1 MRRNPLSH
9 FILLSSLLLNNTC
22 WALQTDRQQP
32 IKVEADKASI
42 EKQSGTSTY
51 NGNVVVRQGSMRIS
65 ADTLTIT
72 THQGKF
78 QKMVAQGNPTTFQQK
93 TDSKH
98 KSISSSARK
107 ITFLA
112 DKDIVIFEKNAVLK
126 QGKNT
131 FSSNRIVYDI
141 KVDQVNAGK
150 QSGGDRVTITIQ
162 PVNDEPGVPVKKP

>member
-1 MRRNPLSH
+1 MPRNLLSH
-9 FILLSSLLLNNTC
+9 FILLSSLLLHNTC
-22 WALQTDRQQP
+22 WALQTDSQQP

-42 EKQSGTSTY
+42 EKKSGTSTY

-65 ADTLTIT
+65 ADTLIIT
-72 THQGKF
+72 TYQGKF

-93 TDSKH
+93 TDSNH
-98 KSISSSARK
+98 KTISSSARK

-112 DKDIVIFEKNAVLK
+112 NKDIVIFEKNAVLK

-131 FSSNRIVYDI
+131 FASNRIVYDI

-150 QSGGDRVTITIQ
+150 KSGGDRVIITIQ
-162 PVNDEPGVPVKKP
+162 PANDKPGVPANKP